1 MILLLR
7 NKLHSQNLDMPKQL
21 DLFAPSEP
29 SESSEEKDDVH
40 GSPYSD
46 HWKSEWNRIPDVRDG
61 LTREQRVILYTL
73 YEAEKERPGKR
84 VPTLMLY
91 GRVCER
97 IPMTKERFKAL
108 LANLVGRG
116 IPEL

>member
-1 MILLLR
+1 MA
-7 NKLHSQNLDMPKQL
+7 KQL
-21 DLFAPSEP
+21 DLFGSSDDPTEGTPEP
-29 SESSEEKDDVH
+29 TSSTEKR
-40 GSPYSD
+40 SD
-46 HWKSEWNRIPDVRDG
+46 MWRVEWNRLPDVRDG

-97 IPMTKERFKAL
+97 IPMPKERFKAL
-108 LANLVGRG
+108 LAQLVGRG
-116 IPEL
+116 VPTL

>member
-1 MILLLR
+1 MT
-7 NKLHSQNLDMPKQL
+7 KQL
-21 DLFAPSEP
+21 DLFGTPPAPESATQPVDTEP
-29 SESSEEKDDVH
+29 SDD
-40 GSPYSD
+40 SRRWDP
-46 HWKSEWNRIPDVRDG
+46 EWDRLPDVRDG

-97 IPMTKERFKAL
+97 IPMPKERFKAL
-108 LANLVGRG
+108 LAQLVGRG
-116 IPEL
+116 TPGL

>member
-1 MILLLR
+1 MILLR
-7 NKLHSQNLDMPKQL
+7 QANHPTDNRDMTKQL
-21 DLFAPSEP
+21 DLFAPAEP
-29 SESSEEKDDVH
+29 EESTTEHVEVKDN
-40 GSPYSD
+40 PYTGA
-46 HWKSEWNRIPDVRDG
+46 WKSEWDRLPDVRDG

-97 IPMTKERFKAL
+97 IPMTKDRFKAL

-116 IPEL
+116 VPEL

>member
-1 MILLLR
+1 MA
-7 NKLHSQNLDMPKQL
+7 KQL

-29 SESSEEKDDVH
+29 TESSIDEVDVQPN
-40 GSPYSD
+40 PYTGT
-46 HWKSEWNRIPDVRDG
+46 WKSEWDRLPDVRDG